1 LVRIRGY
8 QPQSSEDA
16 TLHTNQVSEG
26 YFELLGISLV
36 RGRLLRERD
45 AEGAVKVVLIN
56 ESAARHFFGDR
67 DPIGEP
73 LVFARNGSDVSYQ
86 IAGVVRDT
94 KHMNLREQAPR
105 FAYIPMR
112 QSRDADQR
120 ITLMLTSENPGRE
133 MELLP
138 PVQKVLSGMAP
149 DILISDVFT
158 IQNQLDATLLSE
170 RLLSGLSATFGIL
183 AMFLAVV
190 GLYGLLSYRVGRQR
204 HSIGI
209 RMALGA
215 SPSAVAM
222 SVLRHS
228 GLLIATGIL
237 AGLPFAFLAA
247 RMAASMLW
255 GVKAEQLSIYAVC
268 VTLLFIGG
276 MLSAYL
282 PARRAANVEPVE
294 VLRNN

>member
-1 LVRIRGY
+1 
-8 QPQSSEDA
+8 
-16 TLHTNQVSEG
+16 
-26 YFELLGISLV
+26 
-36 RGRLLRERD
+36 
-45 AEGAVKVVLIN
+45 
-56 ESAARHFFGDR
+56 
-67 DPIGEP
+67 
-73 LVFARNGSDVSYQ
+73 
-86 IAGVVRDT
+86 
-94 KHMNLREQAPR
+94 
-105 FAYIPMR
+105 
-112 QSRDADQR
+112 
-120 ITLMLTSENPGRE
+120 
-133 MELLP
+133 
-138 PVQKVLSGMAP
+138 
-149 DILISDVFT
+149 
-158 IQNQLDATLLSE
+158 
-170 RLLSGLSATFGIL
+170 
-183 AMFLAVV
+183 MFLAVV

-215 SPSAVAM
+215 SPSVVAM

-228 GLLIATGIL
+228 GLLIAIGIL

-268 VTLLFIGG
+268 ITLLFIGG